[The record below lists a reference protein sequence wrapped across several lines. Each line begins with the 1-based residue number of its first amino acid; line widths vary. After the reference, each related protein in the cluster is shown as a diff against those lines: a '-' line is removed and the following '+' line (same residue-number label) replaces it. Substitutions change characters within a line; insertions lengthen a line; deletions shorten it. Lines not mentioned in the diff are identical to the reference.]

1 MSEDVTIFGMKIKVD
16 VSKVSHGKLTS
27 LPENM
32 ISLKILIL
40 KNYAKTGFLM
50 CISSYCIACIY
61 QRNTKEKQLFS
72 LLAYEDSISSTMKHI
87 KHISGI
93 NKLMEAI
100 LNIVQNKQCQTMEY
114 DIQFIHC
121 SSETPE
127 SERKRIIRKRRK
139 KHIYDNLEPA
149 AKKRTAEKMQ
159 KKYSKMNPTNKKE
172 LLCKS
177 AQKYKTMDVSLKNEM
192 LSNLKVKYQKR
203 MMDKGTSIQSCIK
216 EFKKKITEGPYFICI
231 VCNRL
236 LYKKSVIRCITSK
249 YPCQAFFKIQQSFDG
264 KEYICKTCHSK
275 VIKGKL
281 PCQGIMNNM
290 YVVETPSELAS
301 IEKLE
306 QILIAK
312 RIVFQKIVVMPK
324 GQQKKN

>member
-1 MSEDVTIFGMKIKVD
+1 MPEDVTIFGMKIKVD

-50 CISSYCIACIY
+50 CVSSYCIACIY
-61 QRNTKEKQLFS
+61 QQNTKEKQLFS

-127 SERKRIIRKRRK
+127 NERKRVIRKCRK

-159 KKYSKMNPTNKKE
+159 KKY
-172 LLCKS
+172 
-177 AQKYKTMDVSLKNEM
+177 
-192 LSNLKVKYQKR
+192 
-203 MMDKGTSIQSCIK
+203 
-216 EFKKKITEGPYFICI
+216 
-231 VCNRL
+231 
-236 LYKKSVIRCITSK
+236 
-249 YPCQAFFKIQQSFDG
+249 
-264 KEYICKTCHSK
+264 
-275 VIKGKL
+275 
-281 PCQGIMNNM
+281 
-290 YVVETPSELAS
+290 
-301 IEKLE
+301 
-306 QILIAK
+306 
-312 RIVFQKIVVMPK
+312 
-324 GQQKKN
+324 